1 LIKFPC
7 EVILYWILLEDLKS
21 QFQFHYFWLLCAFFS
36 LFLPGSVLE
45 CCTTLRICLFLPG
58 CPFSSHISS
67 FSVSYDPFYSCD
79 VTVNFFFFI
88 YNFID
93 LCPLPFFLISL
104 PKGSSALFMF
114 SKNQLWI
121 LSIFAVVWRF
131 FCTACFW
138 DWNQNWLFPV
148 LWPLLNFPNLLAY
161 WMKHFDSISF

>member
-1 LIKFPC
+1 M
-7 EVILYWILLEDLKS
+7 
-21 QFQFHYFWLLCAFFS
+21 HFFS

-58 CPFSSHISS
+58 CPFSSHRSS

-121 LSIFAVVWRF
+121 LSIFAIVF
-131 FCTACFW
+131 
-138 DWNQNWLFPV
+138 LMS
-148 LWPLLNFPNLLAY
+148 NL
-161 WMKHFDSISF
+161 ISFFLLTLRIFGSYFSSWFRCKIVYLRFKKMHLFSLEDNCFTMLCLFLPHISIYQP